1 MLVPCKNTGCA
12 ILYVRK
18 EKDLHESKCLFESLL
33 CNQMNC
39 NTYYLRKDKDVHK
52 ENCVGNVKCEKCLQI
67 VKRGLLNEHHG
78 ECPNEL
84 VKCIAEMC
92 RDKIFRKDLQSH
104 ILICP
109 YVFRCN
115 FCHGVFAKNE
125 ELVSFSFVLHW
136 WKYFMLLWPP
146 SAEIRTYHKSRL
158 EDTRII
164 LQIVNLRRLQRGIN
178 FMRREP
184 ISNSSTYIISTNFEI
199 I

>member
-1 MLVPCKNTGCA
+1 MRSQKLVHEEKDCPYIIVKCPNEGCFHSYYRIQKSLHEEVCVANMLVPCKNTGCA

-52 ENCVGNVKCEKCLQI
+52 ENCVGNVKCEKCQQI

-125 ELVSFSFVLHW
+125 ELVSFSCVLHW
-136 WKYFMLLWPP
+136 
-146 SAEIRTYHKSRL
+146 
-158 EDTRII
+158 
-164 LQIVNLRRLQRGIN
+164 
-178 FMRREP
+178 
-184 ISNSSTYIISTNFEI
+184 
-199 I
+199 